1 MIWQDVIVNRKL
13 TSDEVTWGI
22 CQLFSLESSEVL
34 VVDTIYKAKR
44 IGKRMKVICESR
56 SISGEFCMLISIYLR
71 DPKLARYSVR
81 RTIGRFCEILN
92 CTCLISDKSNNP
104 YSMLL
109 VHSCKDYKKV
119 FLDVERLD
127 NHGEYVVSRCQ

>member
-34 VVDTIYKAKR
+34 VVDDIYKAK
-44 IGKRMKVICESR
+44 ISENVKVICEST

-71 DPKLARYSVR
+71 DPKLAHYSVR
-81 RTIGRFCEILN
+81 RTIGRCCKILN
-92 CTCLISDKSNNP
+92 CTCLISDESNNP

-127 NHGEYVVSRCQ
+127 NHGAYVVSRCQ